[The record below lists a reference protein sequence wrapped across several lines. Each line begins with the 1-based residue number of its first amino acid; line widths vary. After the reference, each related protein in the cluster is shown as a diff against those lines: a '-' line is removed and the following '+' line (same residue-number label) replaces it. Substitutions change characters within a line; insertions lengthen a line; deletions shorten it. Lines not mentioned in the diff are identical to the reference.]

1 MQILPLG
8 LLVKCVFVELVI
20 PESCE
25 FKWRLSTNYLQCD
38 HNTVEYFTD
47 RLGKQCYASHFG
59 VRGIVY

>member
-25 FKWRLSTNYLQCD
+25 FKWRLFTNYLYCD
-38 HNTVEYFTD
+38 RNTVEYFTD
-47 RLGKQCYASHFG
+47 RLGKQC
-59 VRGIVY
+59 

>member
-20 PESCE
+20 PDSSE
-25 FKWRLSTNYLQCD
+25 FKWRLSTNYLHCD
-38 HNTVEYFTD
+38 RNKVEYFTD